1 MQMLELTEC
10 KPDSGRACQRWRT
23 AARHRPGA
31 GLRRS
36 VSSQPAPAR
45 RILTG
50 PVTQRLRTQPAPS
63 REAAIGWSGAGRA
76 VRGRGAGPAVR
87 AVRTPRPHRGP
98 LPSRSSPG
106 CQVGPLPSP
115 LGTQTRSPVHRA
127 LGHWDQGPQS
137 WVVLSRVRADV
148 REHCRPVSVDDSAR
162 TRPCSGALHPHPGS
176 SPSEPPVDVSELSQ
190 WAPRSLCAL
199 LV

>member
-1 MQMLELTEC
+1 MQ
-10 KPDSGRACQRWRT
+10 
-23 AARHRPGA
+23 A
-31 GLRRS
+31 GLWTRVSAVVDGGRSQRPRAGLHRS
-36 VSSQPAPAR
+36 VSSQPAPAWC
-45 RILTG
+45 ILTG
-50 PVTQRLRTQPAPS
+50 PVTQRLCTQPAPS
-63 REAAIGWSGAGRA
+63 CEAVIGWSGAGRA
-76 VRGRGAGPAVR
+76 VSGRGRGPLCVRYEHCVLAEDSSRLALLPPAP
-87 AVRTPRPHRGP
+87 A
-98 LPSRSSPG
+98 SPG

-176 SPSEPPVDVSELSQ
+176 SPSEPPLDVSELSQ